1 MKLRPATVADA
12 QTLKNAI
19 IALKAAR
26 TLAKSAD
33 CPKLTAKIR
42 SALKSAGGA
51 WRHIE
56 RRING
61 R

>member
-1 MKLRPATVADA
+1 MKLRPATFSDA
-12 QTLKNAI
+12 QNLEDAI
-19 IALKAAR
+19 IALKRAR
-26 TLAKSAD
+26 NLSKSAG

-56 RRING
+56 RRI
-61 R
+61 RR